1 MTKSHHSFNAPEDL
15 SNFIDE
21 LAKKYN
27 SKNEMFV
34 EIFTKFM
41 KGEIEDINEVAEKI
55 LQVKLSILKKKNQK
69 VSIDYSVAE
78 AKIENLNAD
87 TNLKKAIIDHYKRN
101 NQSKTLPNHLKILE
115 GKIESNDYDKNP
127 KENQGLRCVECGVM
141 FLCDIENI
149 EERSEAVEIYCNHI
163 FKKHRKELLDEEIV
177 YLEQF
182 IRGIEIAN

>member
-1 MTKSHHSFNAPEDL
+1 MKSHHSFNAPEEL

-41 KGEIEDINEVAEKI
+41 KGEIEDINEIKEKI
-55 LQVKLSILKKKNQK
+55 EQVKLSILKKKNQK

-87 TNLKKAIIDHYKRN
+87 TNLKKTIIEHYKRN
-101 NQSKTLPNHLKILE
+101 NQSNTLPYKLKLLDE
-115 GKIESNDYDKNP
+115 KIKSNDYDKNP
-127 KENQGLRCVECGVM
+127 KDTQGLRCIECSIM

-149 EERSEAVEIYCNHI
+149 EERTETVEVYCNHI
-163 FKKHRKELLDEEIV
+163 FAKHRKELINEEIV

-182 IRGIEIAN
+182 RKGIEIAN

>member
-1 MTKSHHSFNAPEDL
+1 MKSHHSFNAGEEL

-21 LAKKYN
+21 LAKKYR

-41 KGEIEDINEVAEKI
+41 KGDIQDINDVKEKME
-55 LQVKLSILKKKNQK
+55 QVKLSILKKKNQK

-87 TNLKKAIIDHYKRN
+87 TNLKKTIIDHYKRN
-101 NQSKTLPNHLKILE
+101 NDSKPLPFKLKLLDEQIT
-115 GKIESNDYDKNP
+115 SNAYDKNP
-127 KENQGLRCVECGVM
+127 KDKQGLRCIECSVM
-141 FLCDIENI
+141 FLCDVDNI
-149 EERSEAVEIYCNHI
+149 EERVEAIEIYCNHI
-163 FKKHRKELLDEEIV
+163 FAKHRKDLINEEIV

-182 IRGIEIAN
+182 RKGIEIAN